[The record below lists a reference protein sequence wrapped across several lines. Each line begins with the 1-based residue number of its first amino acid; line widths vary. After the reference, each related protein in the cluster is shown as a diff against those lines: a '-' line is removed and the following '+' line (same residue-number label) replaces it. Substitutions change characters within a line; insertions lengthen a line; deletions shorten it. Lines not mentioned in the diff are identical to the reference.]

1 MLTFPPEVLFEMLVL
16 DEYMN
21 HKKIR
26 NQKAKTSV
34 VLIYLKHKITHI
46 KALNEDKNVDSLIS
60 KTPLL

>member
-26 NQKAKTSV
+26 NKKAKT
-34 VLIYLKHKITHI
+34 K
-46 KALNEDKNVDSLIS
+46 
-60 KTPLL
+60 LLT